1 MSKRVS
7 LKQFQQDLSARLQD
21 ASTRTTLATSL
32 GVRVGDENWLVEL
45 GNISEVIA
53 PGPWVRVPLAKT
65 WLLGVANIRGK
76 LYSVVDL
83 PSFSGH
89 ATVTPGPDTRLLL
102 VHSRFAVNAALL
114 VDQTLGLRSMEQTG
128 HKETGASD
136 TEWISRHY
144 RDEQGVS
151 WKVLDMGALVSHPAF
166 LQAGI

>member
-1 MSKRVS
+1 MC
-7 LKQFQQDLSARLQD
+7 
-21 ASTRTTLATSL
+21 
-32 GVRVGDENWLVEL
+32 
-45 GNISEVIA
+45 
-53 PGPWVRVPLAKT
+53 PLAKA

-83 PSFSGH
+83 SAFSGH

-144 RDEQGVS
+144 HDEQGVS